1 MKEPKLAAGEKS
13 PAASVK
19 RKRGFGVLVIFAII
33 VLVLGGAG
41 AAYLFVPAVA
51 DTVAHLTASQPA
63 AQPGPPPAP
72 RPQLVDI
79 PEMVI
84 TMPNGGR
91 PRQLRIRFSIELTPT
106 APDIPPIEVL
116 SPRVYDALLT
126 YFRTLRDSDI
136 ESSLAIDRI
145 RGDLYRR
152 LTLILGTGVVQNVL
166 ITSMVTG

>member
-51 DTVAHLTASQPA
+51 DTVAHLTASQPP
-63 AQPGPPPAP
+63 QPSPSQPP
-72 RPQLVDI
+72 RPQLVDL
-79 PEMVI
+79 PEMAV
-84 TMPNGGR
+84 TMPNGGH

-106 APDIPPIEVL
+106 ASDVPPIEVL

-126 YFRTLRDSDI
+126 YFRTLRDSDV
-136 ESSLAIDRI
+136 ENSLAIDRI

-166 ITSMVTG
+166 ITSLVTG